1 MSLSQDLLEELELD
15 WVGVLHQAAL
25 EGVKGSHVHVTV
37 AVEVV
42 HKFKLFDVLE
52 DEVAHGL
59 CLGLREREWS
69 RESLRARVLFR
80 ALVAM

>member
-42 HKFKLFDVLE
+42 HEFKLFDVLE